1 MQGMESALK
10 MVGQI
15 VNLGVAVVAGGDGVS
30 GARGHDLVEL
40 HLAVGPAFV
49 RIPALQE
56 PAAAAAAEVVGTVG
70 VHVDKVFL
78 TDHRLDHEAKVLG
91 HRVAEGLANQL
102 AGVLNGELDLAI
114 LVPLG
119 TRFQFAL
126 ADPLGVVLNDAFDF
140 EVVVELEFIQSEPDC
155 K

>member
-1 MQGMESALK
+1 MAQLVAQ
-10 MVGQI
+10 V
-15 VNLGVAVVAGGDGVS
+15 VNLGMAVVAWGNGVGGFG
-30 GARGHDLVEL
+30 GQNLVGLE
-40 HLAVGPAFV
+40 LAVGPAFIRV
-49 RIPALQE
+49 SGLQE
-56 PAAAAAAEVVGTVG
+56 PAAAAAAEVVGTIG

-114 LVPLG
+114 LVPIG